1 MKMHQGSILV
11 VDDDIAVR
19 TGLVNLLEDEG
30 YIAQGVSN
38 GKTALDLIRTQP
50 SSFSLIVL
58 DLMMPDMNGWQFR
71 LEQWR
76 DPSIAHIP
84 VIVLSADINVK
95 ARGLPI
101 NIPPAVYLQKP
112 VEADALLTLVSQ
124 YASKL

>member
-1 MKMHQGSILV
+1 MATQQGIILV

-30 YIAQGVSN
+30 YLVQGVAN
-38 GKTALDLIRTQP
+38 GNEALDLIRSQP
-50 SSFSLIVL
+50 AVFRLILL

-71 LEQWR
+71 IEQWR
-76 DPSIAHIP
+76 DPSIGHIP

-101 NIPPAVYLQKP
+101 NITPAAYLQKP
-112 VEADALLTLVSQ
+112 VEADALLALVSQ
-124 YASKL
+124 YVAP

>member
-1 MKMHQGSILV
+1 MATQQGIILV

-30 YIAQGVSN
+30 YLVQGVAN
-38 GKTALDLIRTQP
+38 GNEALDLIRLQP
-50 SSFSLIVL
+50 AVFRLILL

-71 LEQWR
+71 IEQWR
-76 DPSIAHIP
+76 DPSIGHIP

-101 NIPPAVYLQKP
+101 NITPAAYLQKP
-112 VEADALLTLVSQ
+112 VEADALLALVSQ
-124 YASKL
+124 YVAP